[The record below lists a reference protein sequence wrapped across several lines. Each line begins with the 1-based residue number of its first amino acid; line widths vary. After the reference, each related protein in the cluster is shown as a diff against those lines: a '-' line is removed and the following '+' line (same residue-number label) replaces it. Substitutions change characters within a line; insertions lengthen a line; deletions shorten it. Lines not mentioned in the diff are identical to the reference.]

1 MGRDGLRTR
10 LGSRLASFPG
20 SPGTRIVDACTSSIS
35 RSGVEEPGNEAKV
48 GVTKILWP
56 RSQTYLISRAGL
68 GTRLTY
74 TLYTGGQ
81 VMDAESWGDDV
92 GKSWEVSATRA
103 LCRTLL
109 FDSGKAV
116 LFHPEKGNSGDSSP
130 DDGESESCEGKIT
143 GDEAKQFYE
152 DVLSM
157 PQQGIKTESIKPTGC
172 RTTQRTH
179 RKKNTVVTDKSKGGG
194 FVSVSQL
201 FRFAQEGDLV
211 SLKPALQSGYE
222 GTYDIN
228 IVDNFDWTLLM
239 CAAHAGHMD
248 VVAYL
253 LNEGAGWREFVDRR
267 GNNAADLARKSGHF
281 DIAETIEHF
290 EDHHYHGHHTR
301 NSHKRSRENNGDAGT
316 KSKKQK
322 SFSYYCKTCELN
334 IVESSGYV
342 PSSHDTSTV
351 HQFSCQHHPRV
362 YSYGIPESN
371 RGFQMLVKGG
381 WDPGK
386 GLGSMRQGRQYPVK
400 TILKQDRLGFG
411 LSSKKGGTP
420 RVTHFSAHDEN
431 AVRTS
436 RERVRR
442 ESSPHK
448 TKRERTRAVE
458 RERQWEI
465 RMRRYMNSDS

>member
-1 MGRDGLRTR
+1 MKNVL
-10 LGSRLASFPG
+10 
-20 SPGTRIVDACTSSIS
+20 
-35 RSGVEEPGNEAKV
+35 
-48 GVTKILWP
+48 
-56 RSQTYLISRAGL
+56 
-68 GTRLTY
+68 LTD
-74 TLYTGGQ
+74 GQ
-81 VMDAESWGDDV
+81 VMDEE
-92 GKSWEVSATRA
+92 SWEVSTTRA

-130 DDGESESCEGKIT
+130 DEGESESCGKIT

-172 RTTQRTH
+172 RTLQRTH
-179 RKKNTVVTDKSKGGG
+179 RKKKTVDKNKGGG

-211 SLKPALQSGYE
+211 SLKPALQSGFE

-248 VVAYL
+248 VVTYL
-253 LNEGAGWREFVDRR
+253 LNEGAGWQEFVDRR
-267 GNNAADLARKSGHF
+267 GNNAVDLARKSGHF
-281 DIAETIEHF
+281 DIAETIENFERF
-290 EDHHYHGHHTR
+290 EDHHYHGDHTR

-316 KSKKQK
+316 KSKKKK

-334 IVESSGYV
+334 IVESSVCV

-362 YSYGIPESN
+362 SSYGIPESN

-400 TILKQDRLGFG
+400 TILKRDRLGFG
-411 LSSKKGGTP
+411 LSSKEGGTP

-431 AVRTS
+431 AVRTC
-436 RERVRR
+436 RERARR

-458 RERQWEI
+458 RERRWEI